1 MPTIQERL
9 DRLPVGKEWTPHW
22 SPSEDNDLADGIV
35 SVLSTKKATLD
46 KDWTAR
52 GTVDSFAGD
61 VVYQIL
67 GYLSSLQRTR
77 RQSQPKR
84 KRRDILRRLS
94 LLRTAYSLQGERG
107 GFDVFRK
114 DAAAVMMEEKKKKK
128 KKKKAGERARGARSS
143 SSSSVSSFLP
153 TIPKPQSPSK
163 DWE

>member
-1 MPTIQERL
+1 MPTKQESL
-9 DRLPVGKEWTPHW
+9 DRLPGGEEWTPPW
-22 SPSEDNDLADGIV
+22 SPSEDTDLADGMV

-52 GTVDSFAGD
+52 GTVDSVAGD
-61 VVYQIL
+61 VVYQIIK
-67 GYLSSLQRTR
+67 YLSSLQRTR

-94 LLRTAYSLQGERG
+94 LLRTAYSSLPEKRG
-107 GFDVFRK
+107 GFDAFRK
-114 DAAAVMMEEKKKKK
+114 DAAAVMMEE

>member
-1 MPTIQERL
+1 MNTIQESL
-9 DRLPVGKEWTPHW
+9 ERLPGGKEWTPHW
-22 SPSEDNDLADGIV
+22 STDEDINLADGMV
-35 SVLSTKKATLD
+35 SALSTQNATLNM
-46 KDWTAR
+46 DWTSR

-67 GYLSSLQRTR
+67 RHLSFLQRTR
-77 RQSQPKR
+77 RHPQPKR

-94 LLRTAYSLQGERG
+94 LLRTAYSSLQEERG

-128 KKKKAGERARGARSS
+128 AAGERARGARSS
-143 SSSSVSSFLP
+143 PSSSMSSFLP